1 MDEKTIKI
9 LFFNWDLLYAR
20 LNSHLEV
27 WSYVTKKHK
36 NIKAYKKSVQEE
48 FTVKRYLIILDLK
61 AIWIIGQKKA
71 FCWQRTPGS
80 RRARKETVGILVTY
94 RNDEPVEPVPMKI
107 WQSNTCRKDL
117 TRLYFDSEPKVPAN
131 PSVIKFN
138 FSSTADPSIFT

>member
-94 RNDEPVEPVPMKI
+94 RNDEPVEPVQMKI
-107 WQSNTCRKDL
+107 
-117 TRLYFDSEPKVPAN
+117 
-131 PSVIKFN
+131 
-138 FSSTADPSIFT
+138 